1 MKRLRHETG
10 SADRDVAHAA
20 TLVDA
25 ARLPPQHDAE
35 AKARVRR
42 AVLARLDAGPGRS
55 FWRPSFA
62 ALFFLLAGTAAAA
75 SVTWAVVQFV
85 RASSAPKAEGALR
98 KVPDAIEDESGSRP
112 KTRMRPR
119 MPELPALPTAL
130 PVLSDA
136 VPPLPATP
144 VLVGPAELPEMEPA
158 PSRPRARKRAA
169 PSQATARRRPSP
181 GTPPAVMA
189 APAEATPPARS
200 AADTPSESPRPAPSL
215 TRDEPVAVAERRAPL
230 RLARVEAVPE
240 PAPAPAAIAPATPA
254 VELRLPAAP
263 PPAPPKL
270 ATANIVTT
278 TNSVVRDDEVALVH
292 SAFAALRREADARK
306 ALRLVDRYLRAHP
319 EGKLAEEALA
329 LSIEAL
335 TALGDPRAVT
345 RAARYLL
352 SYPDGQ
358 FRDAAQRARARFAAE

>member
-25 ARLPPQHDAE
+25 ARLPPPNAD

-62 ALFFLLAGTAAAA
+62 ALLFLLAGTAAAA

-85 RASSAPKAEGALR
+85 RASSAPEAEGALR

-112 KTRMRPR
+112 NTRSRPR

-130 PVLSDA
+130 PVSLDA

-144 VLVGPAELPEMEPA
+144 ALVGREELPAMEPA
-158 PSRPRARKRAA
+158 PSRPRARKRTAS
-169 PSQATARRRPSP
+169 SQAAARRRPRP
-181 GTPPAVMA
+181 GTPPAVVA
-189 APAEATPPARS
+189 APAEATTPVRL
-200 AADTPSESPRPAPSL
+200 AADPPPESAPPAPSL
-215 TRDEPVAVAERRAPL
+215 ARDEPVAVAEKRAPL
-230 RLARVEAVPE
+230 RLAMLDPVPS
-240 PAPAPAAIAPATPA
+240 APAPAAIAPASPA
-254 VELRLPAAP
+254 VKPRLPVAP
-263 PPAPPKL
+263 SPAPQKL
-270 ATANIVTT
+270 ATTNIVTT

-335 TALGDPRAVT
+335 TALGDPRAAT